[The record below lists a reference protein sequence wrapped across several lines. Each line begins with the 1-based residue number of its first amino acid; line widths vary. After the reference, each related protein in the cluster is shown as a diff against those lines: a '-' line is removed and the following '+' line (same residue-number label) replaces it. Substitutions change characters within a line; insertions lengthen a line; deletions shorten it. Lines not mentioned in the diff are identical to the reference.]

1 MSVSYRN
8 RTYNRVLGGPRY
20 IHLTKETNAVFPGFF
35 DPLAP
40 AAIIYNSITSV
51 MNYPVLISS
60 DFSDFTSQVTLERY
74 PFSSKGFRHGSTLGG
89 ERSIL
94 LSYRDTFHMK
104 KHGFLFRSHVLFYH
118 FSSKC
123 TSPWSQIIPRN
134 RLPRSGTPMR
144 SCSLMQTS
152 KTMLFASMVST

>member
-1 MSVSYRN
+1 MKFFQGDRCN
-8 RTYNRVLGGPRY
+8 ATLGGPRY

-74 PFSSKGFRHGSTLGG
+74 PSSWFYIRRRVHYPARLQK
-89 ERSIL
+89 IC
-94 LSYRDTFHMK
+94 
-104 KHGFLFRSHVLFYH
+104 LFYYMH
-118 FSSKC
+118 SETVRQPF
-123 TSPWSQIIPRN
+123 PG
-134 RLPRSGTPMR
+134 L
-144 SCSLMQTS
+144 SLHNS
-152 KTMLFASMVST
+152 F